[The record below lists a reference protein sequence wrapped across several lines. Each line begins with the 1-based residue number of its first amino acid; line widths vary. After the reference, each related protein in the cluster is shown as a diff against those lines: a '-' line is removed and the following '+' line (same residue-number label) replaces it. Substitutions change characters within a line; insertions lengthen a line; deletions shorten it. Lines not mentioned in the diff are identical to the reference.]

1 MADHLQRN
9 SFDLHAAVAKL
20 THAEEGIRLAAVGEI
35 LAANASAQALDVLAT
50 CLDDPS
56 GRVRRA
62 AVVALS
68 EVGGE
73 AALVLARALDEK
85 QPTAIRILA
94 ASGLARASAAPA
106 TDALLKCL
114 SSEVGELE
122 LRAAL
127 ALGKI
132 GAPAVPALRK
142 ALASTDDN
150 VRAAAAD
157 ALGYTGP
164 AGIDA
169 LDDLKRAVTA
179 APAFALG
186 FRYAAAIVKISENP
200 KVGLPVLID
209 LLKDKDE
216 NIRLRVLE
224 KIGELRSLAREAAP
238 WLINLLNDPA
248 AGVRGGAALGLG
260 RIGANSPDV
269 IVALI
274 RALSDSAAEVRTNAA
289 IALTAFGGAAA
300 SALPRLRAMQHDG
313 DAWAGAVAGAAIERI
328 AGGKE

>member
-56 GRVRRA
+56 ERVRRA

-142 ALASTDDN
+142 ALASPDDN

-169 LDDLKRAVTA
+169 LEDLKRAATA

-186 FRYAAAIVKISENP
+186 FHYAAAIVKISENS
-200 KVGLPVLID
+200 KVGLPVLIE

-216 NIRLRVLE
+216 KIRLRVLE
-224 KIGELRSLAREAAP
+224 KTRRAAHPRARGRTFVDQSAQRSRGRRSRRCSA
-238 WLINLLNDPA
+238 WL
-248 AGVRGGAALGLG
+248 G
-260 RIGANSPDV
+260 PD
-269 IVALI
+269 
-274 RALSDSAAEVRTNAA
+274 RS
-289 IALTAFGGAAA
+289 
-300 SALPRLRAMQHDG
+300 
-313 DAWAGAVAGAAIERI
+313 
-328 AGGKE
+328 